1 MLRRS
6 RGGCISCASTDAD
19 FRRCTREFLCA
30 RCRSLPEYRIMT
42 SYEVKKKTGLSEA
55 DFFYLRIGTI
65 ANPIYVAYRRVNVYY
80 WKDIAELCLRK
91 GLDIP

>member
-1 MLRRS
+1 
-6 RGGCISCASTDAD
+6 
-19 FRRCTREFLCA
+19 
-30 RCRSLPEYRIMT
+30 MT